1 MTRFFARR
9 AALLVGAAGTLLLAQ
24 GLWIPAK
31 AAVAQVLLERA
42 FERSLESG
50 EPHKPWPW
58 ADTVPAARIEIPR
71 LGVSEVVLA
80 GGSGEALA
88 FGPTELGGTP
98 PDVRVLA
105 GHRDTHF
112 RFMGQLR
119 PGDTLVLRRVNGQAV
134 RYRIDGFSTV
144 RWNRFAYP
152 ASPGRPL
159 LALATCVATGD
170 AHTPLRRIAWAEE
183 A

>member
-1 MTRFFARR
+1 VTRLFARR
-9 AALLVGAAGTLLLAQ
+9 AARLVGAAGTLLLAQ
-24 GLWIPAK
+24 GRWIPAK
-31 AAVAQVLLERA
+31 AALAQ
-42 FERSLESG
+42 
-50 EPHKPWPW
+50 
-58 ADTVPAARIEIPR
+58 
-71 LGVSEVVLA
+71 VVLA

-88 FGPTELGGTP
+88 FGPSELGGTP
-98 PDVRVLA
+98 RDVRVLA

-112 RFMGQLR
+112 RFLSELQ
-119 PGDTLVLRRVNGQAV
+119 PGDTLVLRRVDGRAT

-159 LALATCVATGD
+159 LALATCLPNGT
-170 AHTPLRRIAWAEE
+170 AHTPLRRVAWAEE

>member
-1 MTRFFARR
+1 VTRLFARR

-31 AAVAQVLLERA
+31 AALAQVLLERA
-42 FERSLESG
+42 FERSLATR

-58 ADTVPAARIEIPR
+58 ADTVPAARIEVPR
-71 LGVSEVVLA
+71 LSVSEVVLA

-98 PDVRVLA
+98 RDVRVLA

-112 RFMGQLR
+112 RFLSELQ
-119 PGDTLVLRRVNGQAV
+119 PGDTLVLRRVDGRAT

-159 LALATCVATGD
+159 LALATCLPNGD
-170 AHTPLRRIAWAEE
+170 AHTSLRRVAWAEE